1 MAIVEIFTGLRKPAT
16 GISSGMASHTDNKR
30 RRTEEE
36 EEEGEEEEDGAEPP
50 ATPQTVLKLPEGM
63 RSAFGGRKYC
73 SEDELT
79 KEAMLQYLKAKG
91 DIKEVRLVEVTVQT
105 MTGQSFGVTLEAG
118 AGAQVHVLKSEIK
131 EAEGIPVHRQD
142 LFVLSAAKKG
152 KGKAGG
158 QGSEEPLAGDWRV
171 SRFTRKEFVDAL

>member
-1 MAIVEIFTGLRKPAT
+1 
-16 GISSGMASHTDNKR
+16 MASRGTNNKR
-30 RRTEEE
+30 RRTEKEE
-36 EEEGEEEEDGAEPP
+36 EEPP
-50 ATPQTVLKLPEGM
+50 ATPQAVLKLPEEM

-73 SEDELT
+73 SEEELT

-91 DIKEVRLVEVTVQT
+91 DIKEVSLVEVTVQT
-105 MTGQSFGVTLEAG
+105 MTGQSFGVALEAG

-142 LFVLSAAKKG
+142 LFVLSVDTKG

-158 QGSEEPLAGDWRV
+158 QGSEEPLAED
-171 SRFTRKEFVDAL
+171 FVIEADCTVALCVDSTQGKVFCE

>member
-1 MAIVEIFTGLRKPAT
+1 MDAED
-16 GISSGMASHTDNKR
+16 S
-30 RRTEEE
+30 
-36 EEEGEEEEDGAEPP
+36 EEEEDEDGAPP
-50 ATPQTVLKLPEGM
+50 VVFTLPEGM

-105 MTGQSFGVTLEAG
+105 MTGQSFGVSLEAG

-142 LFVLSAAKKG
+142 LFVLSVVKKG

-158 QGSEEPLAGDWRV
+158 QGSEEPLAED
-171 SRFTRKEFVDAL
+171 FVIEADCTVALCVDSTQGKVFCE